1 MPTVRY
7 IGWGVGNEVLTTLLS
22 YINGHVI
29 MLLKKLKFHFQT
41 WGAELQTILGLMA
54 TLWWRINLHSTWYNI
69 EIFIRLML
77 HKLRNKGNSVV
88 PRYTMNLHDLENIR
102 TNYMEGFWNI
112 SWQFEGGSQQISS
125 FWGKAIYESKTM
137 GCINGR
143 LLERFVIFYPDWKDQ
158 WFYRVW
164 RVILSTY
171 WKNIFSFCW
180 L

>member
-88 PRYTMNLHDLENIR
+88 PRYTWTSMIWKISEQIIWKVFETYPDNSREVLNKFLHFEGKPFMNLKLWGALMADCWKGLWYFTLIEK
-102 TNYMEGFWNI
+102 TNDFTECEG
-112 SWQFEGGSQQISS
+112 
-125 FWGKAIYESKTM
+125 
-137 GCINGR
+137 
-143 LLERFVIFYPDWKDQ
+143 
-158 WFYRVW
+158 
-164 RVILSTY
+164 
-171 WKNIFSFCW
+171 
-180 L
+180 